1 MLTKEAQV
9 HTTLFSEGLVVEKT
23 EDSVRLKRVK
33 LLGYESK
40 NGRRYLQ
47 PEASLYEGVKI
58 NLDHPEY
65 FSNKSVRDTIGYAES
80 VEVDETGV
88 WGDVVLNPH
97 HEATAQIVWVAE
109 NAPRTMGMSHVAYTD
124 EVDTHEDED
133 GDEIPIL
140 KVLEVVSVDLVGSP
154 ATTNGIFEQKEDTQM
169 KERIEAL
176 EAEVKALEA
185 SLATAQ
191 ENLRQEQ
198 EAHEATKAAHEQEQ
212 KDAARVALLEE
223 HGLGEAHEAFVKAV
237 KEAESDEDAL
247 ALIESVKPV
256 ENKPKSKA
264 QGEAQKPDALGEAK
278 DYEALK
284 ESGLFNYKGA

>member
-1 MLTKEAQV
+1 MLTKEAQT
-9 HTTLFSEGLVVEKT
+9 HTTLFTEGLVVEKT

-47 PEASLYEGVKI
+47 PEASLYEGKKI
-58 NLDHPEY
+58 NLDHPE
-65 FSNKSVRDTIGYAES
+65 FFTNKSVRDTIGFAENI
-80 VEVDETGV
+80 EVDEQGV

-97 HEATAQIVWVAE
+97 HEHTAAIAWTAE
-109 NAPRTMGMSHVAYTD
+109 HAPNTMGMSHVAYTE
-124 EVDTHEDED
+124 EVEVEEDED
-133 GDEIPIL
+133 GDIPIL

-154 ATTNGIFEQKEDTQM
+154 ATTNGIFEQKEDAQM

-176 EAEVKALEA
+176 EAEVKTLTA
-185 SLATAQ
+185 SLATEQ
-191 ENLRQEQ
+191 ENLRQERA
-198 EAHEATKAAHEQEQ
+198 AHEATKAAHEQE
-212 KDAARVALLEE
+212 KRDATRVAMLESA
-223 HGLGEAHEAFVKAV
+223 GLAEAHEAFVKAV
-237 KEAESDEDAL
+237 KEAETDEDAK

-264 QGEAQKPDALGEAK
+264 QSEEKKPSEQPTQAK

-284 ESGLFNYKGA
+284 AEGLFNYRGA